1 MSSKN
6 LVERE
11 TWTGKLGFI
20 LACIGSAIGLGN
32 IWMFPWRLGQ
42 FGGAAFLI
50 PYLLFVFLL
59 GTTGLMGEFAF
70 GRSQQRGPI
79 GAFEK
84 VFKEKN
90 IPFGAIIGSIPVAAI
105 GGIFTFYSVVV
116 GWVLKYFSLAV
127 LGAFHHMD
135 IDSAFESFAGHPE
148 SIFWN
153 ILAILITLSI
163 VIFGI
168 KQGIE
173 KVNKIMMP
181 SLFIIFI
188 LLMVRSLSLPGSI
201 EGVNYLLLPDWS
213 YLLKPITWIM
223 ALGQAFFTVSLGGGA
238 MLVLGS
244 YLRKDEDIP
253 SSAIQTA
260 FFDTSAAFLAAFIII
275 PAAFAFHLDVS
286 AGPPLLF
293 ITMPH
298 IFTKLSGGTFFGIA
312 FFLCIIFAAISTE
325 VALMEVIV
333 EAFMDRLGFSRKKGV
348 IAAACIGI
356 VFGIPLD
363 LNMSLFGKF
372 ADFITIY
379 LLPLSALLAAIAFF
393 WIYGI
398 ERAQAEVNQGALRPL
413 GKWWGF
419 FAKYIFVFVAA
430 IVLVLG
436 IIYGGIG

>member
-1 MSSKN
+1 VS
-6 LVERE
+6 
-11 TWTGKLGFI
+11 
-20 LACIGSAIGLGN
+20 
-32 IWMFPWRLGQ
+32 
-42 FGGAAFLI
+42 
-50 PYLLFVFLL
+50 
-59 GTTGLMGEFAF
+59 
-70 GRSQQRGPI
+70 
-79 GAFEK
+79 GAFSHM
-84 VFKEKN
+84 N
-90 IPFGAIIGSIPVAAI
+90 I
-105 GGIFTFYSVVV
+105 
-116 GWVLKYFSLAV
+116 
-127 LGAFHHMD
+127 D
-135 IDSAFESFAGHPE
+135 NAFENFAGHPE

-163 VIFGI
+163 VVLGV

-188 LLMVRSLSLPGSI
+188 LLLVRSLSLSGSI
-201 EGVNYLLLPDWS
+201 DGVKYLLLPDWS

-260 FFDTSAAFLAAFIII
+260 FFDTGAAFLAAFIII

-298 IFTKLSGGTFFGIA
+298 IFIKMSGGTFFGIA

-348 IAAACIGI
+348 LTAACIAI
-356 VFGIPLD
+356 ILGIPLD
-363 LNMSLFGKF
+363 LNMNFFGKF

-379 LLPLSALLAAIAFF
+379 LLPLSALLAAITFF
-393 WIYGI
+393 WIYGV
-398 ERAQAEVNQGALRPL
+398 ERARAEVNRGALRPL
-413 GKWWGF
+413 GKWWSF
-419 FAKYIFVFVAA
+419 FAKYVFVFVAGA
-430 IVLVLG
+430 VLILG

>member
-1 MSSKN
+1 MTTKN

-11 TWTGKLGFI
+11 TWTSRLGFI

-50 PYLLFVFLL
+50 PYLVFVFLL
-59 GTTGLMGEFAF
+59 GTSGLMGEFAF

-90 IPFGAIIGSIPVAAI
+90 LPFGSIVGSIPVMAI

-116 GWVLKYFSLAV
+116 GWVLKYFTLAV
-127 LGAFHHMD
+127 SGSFNHIN
-135 IDSAFESFAGHPE
+135 IDATFGNFAGHPE
-148 SIFWN
+148 SISWN
-153 ILAILITLSI
+153 ILAILITLTI

-188 LLMVRSLSLPGSI
+188 ILVVRSLSLNGSI
-201 EGVNYLLLPDWS
+201 EGVKYLLLPDWS

-244 YLRKDEDIP
+244 YLKKDEDIP

-275 PAAFAFHLDVS
+275 PAAFAFNLNVS

-298 IFTKLSGGTFFGIA
+298 IFTKMSGGYFFGTA

-325 VALMEVIV
+325 VVLMEVIV

-348 IAAACIGI
+348 LTAACIAI
-356 VFGIPLD
+356 IFGIPLD
-363 LNMSLFGKF
+363 LNMNLFGKF
-372 ADFITIY
+372 ADFISIY

-398 ERAQAEVNQGALRPL
+398 ERAMAEVNRGASKPF

-419 FAKYIFVFVAA
+419 FAKYVFVFVAGA
-430 IVLVLG
+430 VLILG